1 MIADNLALISVIC
14 LILLFIAV
22 FALYERKSV
31 STKEIALIATLS
43 AISGIMRIPFAGL
56 PNIQP
61 STFFIL
67 VSGYVFGPGIGF
79 MVGMFSP
86 LVTNMFIGQGPWTVW
101 QMLAWGLCGASAGL
115 ARFVPDR
122 YFRIGFSLYA
132 FVWGF
137 LFDYIMNLWHWLFF
151 IKPLTLASFLL
162 TYASSFY
169 FDIMHAIGNFAFSWF
184 LSKDIVSIL
193 SRFKDKLYFKR
204 I

>member
-1 MIADNLALISVIC
+1 MIKDNIAIISIVFLIIF
-14 LILLFIAV
+14 FIAV
-22 FALYERKSV
+22 FALYEKKAI
-31 STKEIALIATLS
+31 STKQIALIATLS

-67 VSGYVFGPGIGF
+67 VSGYVFGPGTGF
-79 MVGMFSP
+79 MVGLLSP

-101 QMLAWGLCGASAGL
+101 QMLAWGLCGLSSSL
-115 ARFVPDR
+115 AHYIPKRF
-122 YFRIGFSLYA
+122 FKIGFSVYA
-132 FVWGF
+132 FLWGF

-151 IKPLTLASFLL
+151 IKPLTLASFVL

-184 LSKDIVSIL
+184 LVKDIVKIL
-193 SRFKDKLYFKR
+193 SRFKDRLYFKR